1 MSQWGSRRGTSYWTS
16 SLKYQAITRSSKHE
30 TLKRLSCTTNC
41 STSRTGENAL
51 IDRQISDDGKR
62 TGIAHGLVRQF
73 HVSVRL
79 ARRAEIGKEMM
90 FI

>member
-1 MSQWGSRRGTSYWTS
+1 
-16 SLKYQAITRSSKHE
+16 
-30 TLKRLSCTTNC
+30 
-41 STSRTGENAL
+41 L
-51 IDRQISDDGKR
+51 IDRQISDGGKR